1 MRNHLLSDDVCR
13 LQPAFRQPAAVPCAL
28 YRGQAAE
35 TPEGGV
41 SEHGARSAEWEKW
54 KGLLHVSTTCSSPF

>member
-1 MRNHLLSDDVCR
+1 MRNHLLSDDVRR
-13 LQPAFRQPAAVPCAL
+13 LQPAFRQPATVRCAL
-28 YRGQAAE
+28 HRGQAAE

-54 KGLLHVSTTCSSPF
+54 KRGCCNSVFSLL